1 VKGNQMNIRN
11 GYRKKNAVCISFLIV
26 IVLSIIVTSC
36 ATREV
41 ELDPALQ
48 RITTYKF
55 GESREALTKV
65 ADLVTASYGFPSMRL
80 LLEKQFAVI
89 LRSDATLECKE
100 FICRQLWIMG
110 TDVSVPELVKM
121 LSNEKTSDIARYAL
135 ENNPSP
141 LAGNAFRDAL
151 KTAQGK
157 ALIGIINSLGERR
170 DRECVEALKSLSTGS
185 DEEVSSAAA
194 AALRKIGN

>member
-1 VKGNQMNIRN
+1 MVIRN
-11 GYRKKNAVCISFLIV
+11 EYRIKSVVSIPFV
-26 IVLSIIVTSC
+26 IGILLSIIIASC

-48 RITTYKF
+48 KITPYKF

-65 ADLVTASYGFPSMRL
+65 ADLVTASYDFPSIRL

-110 TDVSVPELVKM
+110 TDVSVPELAEM
-121 LSNEKTSDIARYAL
+121 LSDEKTSDMARYAL

-141 LAGNAFRDAL
+141 MAGNAFRDAL

-170 DRECVEALKSLSTGS
+170 ESESVEALKNLSTGS

-194 AALRKIGN
+194 AALKKIGN

>member
-1 VKGNQMNIRN
+1 MDIRN
-11 GYRKKNAVCISFLIV
+11 EYRIKSVVGIPFVIV
-26 IVLSIIVTSC
+26 ILLSIIITSC
-36 ATREV
+36 GTREV

-48 RITTYKF
+48 KITPYKF

-65 ADLVTASYGFPSMRL
+65 ADLVTASYGFPSIRL

-110 TDVSVPELVKM
+110 TDVSVPELAKM
-121 LSNEKTSDIARYAL
+121 LSDEKTSDMARYAL

-141 LAGNAFRDAL
+141 MAGNAFRDAL

-170 DRECVEALKSLSTGS
+170 DRECVEALKSLSTSS

-194 AALRKIGN
+194 AALDKIGG